1 MYKLT
6 IFSKRGKVVD
16 EIISPEYPETPP
28 LKPGQWIDICRL
40 PVSDNIILEHL
51 LEELELD
58 FCSIA

>member
-6 IFSKRGKVVD
+6 IFSRRGKVVD
-16 EIISPEYPETPP
+16 EIISSEYPETPA

-40 PVSDNIILEHL
+40 PVSDNDILEHL
-51 LEELELD
+51 LEELDID